1 MNQLINCSGSDK
13 DMATAEVRRCYPLS
27 VTELERRWGA
37 VRERMLA
44 AGLDAIIIQGMNN
57 FNGTGGYFR
66 WFTGV
71 SVASSYPSTIIFPE
85 NETMTVVGHGA
96 FGEDVTLDPAS
107 PVMPGIGRRLG
118 APAFPAVNYT
128 CGYEADLVAR
138 EVKKSGFRKIGI
150 VAPNNMLAGFWAKLT
165 GELTRIEIVDATD
178 LIDPLKAV
186 KSAEEIGFIR
196 QTAAMQ
202 DEIVRKVGAFLRPG
216 LRDYEVMAYAQYQGQ
231 LMGSETGYFLGSSAP
246 PGQPATLLRRSD
258 QNRMI
263 EEGDVFMFQAEN
275 TGPGGLFV
283 HHGRM
288 FSLGKP
294 PQEIVDLFGKMVEAQ
309 DYTVKL
315 LKPGASCGEIFAE
328 YNAYMRGRELPE
340 EKRVHCHG
348 QGYDVVERPLI
359 RSDEMMALAANMNIG
374 IHPSPGLANPRVFVT
389 VCDNFLLHA
398 NGEVERLHRTPREIL
413 QL

>member
-1 MNQLINCSGSDK
+1 M
-13 DMATAEVRRCYPLS
+13 P
-27 VTELERRWGA
+27 
-37 VRERMLA
+37 A
-44 AGLDAIIIQGMNN
+44 AGLDAIIVQGMNN

-71 SVASSYPSTIIFPE
+71 SVASSYPFTIIFPIDE
-85 NETMTVVGHGA
+85 PMTLVGHGA
-96 FGEDVTLDPAS
+96 FGEDVKLDPAS
-107 PVMPGIGRRLG
+107 ETTPGIGRRLG

-128 CGYEADLVAR
+128 AGYEAELVAR
-138 EVKKSGFRKIGI
+138 EIKRSGFCTVGI
-150 VAPNNMLAGFWAKLT
+150 VAPNNMLAGFWERLSQELAGIKL
-165 GELTRIEIVDATD
+165 VDATE
-178 LIDPLKAV
+178 LVDPLKAA

-196 QTAAMQ
+196 KTAAMQ
-202 DEIVRKVGAFLRPG
+202 DEIMRKVRAFLRPG

-246 PGQPATLLRRSD
+246 PGEPATLLRRSD

-263 EEGDVFMFQAEN
+263 REGDVFMFQAEN

-288 FSLGKP
+288 FSLGAP
-294 PQEIVDLFGKMVEAQ
+294 PQEIVDLFGRLVEAQ
-309 DYTVKL
+309 DYTIKL
-315 LKPGASCGEIFAE
+315 LKPGASSAEIFAE
-328 YNAYMRGRELPE
+328 YNAYMRARGLPE
-340 EKRVHCHG
+340 EKRLHCHG

-359 RSDEMMALAANMNIG
+359 RNDETMALAPDMNIG

-398 NGEVERLHRTPREIL
+398 DGAIERLHQTPREIL
-413 QL
+413 QAG

>member
-1 MNQLINCSGSDK
+1 M
-13 DMATAEVRRCYPLS
+13 P
-27 VTELERRWGA
+27 
-37 VRERMLA
+37 A
-44 AGLDAIIIQGMNN
+44 AGLDALIVQGMNN

-66 WFTGV
+66 WFTGI
-71 SVASSYPSTIIFPE
+71 SVASSYPFTIVFRKDAP
-85 NETMTVVGHGA
+85 MTIVGHGA
-96 FGEDVTLDPAS
+96 FGEDVALDPAN
-107 PVMPGIGRRLG
+107 PAMPGIGRRLA

-128 CGYEADLVAR
+128 AGYEAELVAR
-138 EVKKSGFRKIGI
+138 EVKNSGFQTVGI
-150 VAPNNMLAGFWAKLT
+150 VAPNNMLAGFWST
-165 GELTRIEIVDATD
+165 LTRELNGVKLVDATD
-178 LIDPLKAV
+178 LVDPLKAV

-196 QTAAMQ
+196 RTAAMQ
-202 DEIVRKVGAFLRPG
+202 DEIMRKVRSFLRPG
-216 LRDYEVMAYAQYQGQ
+216 LRDYEVMAYAQYHGQ

-263 EEGDVFMFQAEN
+263 EAGDVFMFQAEN

-294 PQEIVDLFGKMVEAQ
+294 PQEIIDLFGNMAQAQ
-309 DYTVKL
+309 DYTIKL
-315 LKPGASCGEIFAE
+315 LKPGASCAEIFAE
-328 YNAYMRGRELPE
+328 YNSFMRSRGLPE
-340 EKRVHCHG
+340 EKRLHCHG

-359 RSDEMMALAANMNIG
+359 RNDETMALAANMNIG

-398 NGEVERLHRTPREIL
+398 DGEVERLHRTPREIL
-413 QL
+413 EV